1 MESFLDFN
9 AVRHNYKEEIQTLP
23 TSLRK
28 PLEDWHQRLKQ
39 KGRDI
44 CILSPDAEK
53 AYERYRDAISQING
67 KFPANV
73 GGNPITELYG
83 HLASDAL
90 LLAALFASQSNATLT
105 PTVVELKHWAKAQQ
119 FMEEQRK
126 RYHDL
131 SLVEA
136 QKVLD
141 LSNDITNKYQGR
153 VSVKNQITD
162 DFPFFLWTTLAVQTN
177 EPEWHGIRL
186 LAQRAY
192 YPQDLED
199 LP

>member
-1 MESFLDFN
+1 
-9 AVRHNYKEEIQTLP
+9 
-23 TSLRK
+23 
-28 PLEDWHQRLKQ
+28 
-39 KGRDI
+39 
-44 CILSPDAEK
+44 
-53 AYERYRDAISQING
+53 
-67 KFPANV
+67 
-73 GGNPITELYG
+73 
-83 HLASDAL
+83 L

-105 PTVVELKHWAKAQQ
+105 PTVIELKHWAKAQQ

-177 EPEWHGIRL
+177 DPEWHDVRL

-192 YPQDLED
+192 YPQDLKD
-199 LP
+199 MP